1 MKKIVALLSGGIDS
15 PVAAALFLK
24 KGIEVVLVH
33 FYNQTPQQEGVK
45 SKIERLAEQLSKYG
59 KVKLIM
65 IPFKDIQM
73 AIIKAVPADYRM
85 IVYRRMMFRIADKI
99 REKEGAEALVTGDSI
114 GQVASQTIENMRTI
128 YSATKSTVLHPLIG
142 RDKREIMDMAKELG
156 TLDIS
161 NAPYEDCCSFMIA
174 QHPKTK
180 SRIAEV
186 EKYEQG
192 IDVEKLVKSA
202 VSEIPDANQ

>member
-24 KGIEVVLVH
+24 KGIEAVLVH

-85 IVYRRMMFRIADKI
+85 IVYRRMMFRIADRI

-174 QHPKTK
+174 QHPQTK

-202 VSEIPDANQ
+202 VSEIPDEAQ